1 MRYASS
7 LGRIVLLVLI
17 ILNAHDVSAG
27 ATNSVATVRH
37 HRWTYSSKTNAVD
50 VLAPSTV
57 ISDTPEDLRPF
68 QLVLPSGRLLGN
80 GYGLIPLMNSNG
92 IQPSATFVSD
102 VAGNPVGGKSQG
114 FTHADNLGV
123 NLEFD
128 LDKLAGYQGATFL
141 ASMSERDG
149 KSLSKAYIGNV
160 FTVQQVYGGETVKLI
175 DLDYKQQFM
184 DDRVEF
190 QIGRIAAGDDF
201 LVSPYDWVF
210 MQNGVDGNPVGI
222 FFNSPGMTAYPN
234 TSWGTV
240 LKVRPTPR
248 TYIMGGAYNGDPNI
262 RANAHNG
269 ADMSMHGPV
278 FAIVE
283 AAWQRNGLPGDA
295 GLIGNYR
302 VGAWYDNSSY
312 EDYRTEGYGTPVANQ
327 RGNWGLYTLIDQV
340 LIAFNRSQNSGL
352 GITGSALASPNQN
365 ISQMPYFFSAG
376 IVTRGFWDA
385 RPTDVA
391 GFGVIYGEF
400 SDQLRHAQ
408 EREQLLNPATMIG
421 AQNSETVLELT
432 YRFYFDNSAIFF
444 QPDAQYII
452 DPGATTNY
460 KNALVFGFQVGF
472 NF

>member
-1 MRYASS
+1 MLLMRFFQGTILS
-7 LGRIVLLVLI
+7 LFLDFTF
-17 ILNAHDVSAG
+17 LNAREVSAG
-27 ATNSVATVRH
+27 TTNSVAKSHATN
-37 HRWTYSSKTNAVD
+37 SSRTNAVS

-68 QLVLPSGRLLGN
+68 QLVLPKGQLFGDWYGMVPLL
-80 GYGLIPLMNSNG
+80 NSNG
-92 IQPSATFVSD
+92 ISPSVTFVSD
-102 VAGNPVGGKSQG
+102 VAGNPIGGKSQG

-123 NLEFD
+123 SLEFD

-149 KSLSKAYIGNV
+149 KSLSKAFVGNA
-160 FTVQQVYGGETVKLI
+160 FTIQQVYGGETVKLI
-175 DLDYKQQFM
+175 DLDYKQELLN
-184 DDRVEF
+184 DRVEF

-248 TYIMGGAYNGDPNI
+248 TYIMAGVYNGDPNI

-278 FAIVE
+278 FAIAE

-302 VGAWYDNSSY
+302 VGTWYDGSSY
-312 EDYRTEGYGTPVANQ
+312 QDFRTVGNETPVANQ

-340 LIAFNRSQNSGL
+340 LIAFGDRSRNAGL
-352 GITGSALASPNQN
+352 GIVGSALVSPNQN
-365 ISQMPYFFSAG
+365 ISQLPYFFSAG
-376 IVTRGFWDA
+376 VVARGFLNA
-385 RPTDVA
+385 RPTDLA
-391 GFGVIYGEF
+391 GFGVIYGEY

-408 EREQLLNPATMIG
+408 EREQLFDPTVG
-421 AQNSETVLELT
+421 VQNSETALELT
-432 YRFYFDNSAIFF
+432 YRFYFDTRSIFF
-444 QPDAQYII
+444 QPDMQYII
-452 DPGATTNY
+452 DPGATRNY